1 MTEALNWLE
10 LSHSDLIHNLAGVR
24 RLVGTRRI
32 VAVLKAD
39 AYGAGAVGM
48 ARVLSANGV
57 DAFAVANVAEA
68 VELRTAGVTGTI
80 LVRSAQS
87 FLILTWLPTDR

>member
-1 MTEALNWLE
+1 MTDALNWLV
-10 LSHSDLIHNLAGVR
+10 LSRSDLIHNLAGVR

-68 VELRTAGVTGTI
+68 VFWSRRQRKNSNV
-80 LVRSAQS
+80 
-87 FLILTWLPTDR
+87 